1 MPGSL
6 DTTNTMLAIIAAVSL
21 LQGLVLIGI
30 GVAGWKVYRLATQTI
45 REIDERRVKPIA
57 AKVEGLVD
65 RAHHVTD
72 RVHQITE
79 RVQKRAEKVDAA
91 IDDAVGRV
99 NHTATGVKSGVA
111 DTVHRVAGAV
121 TGLRAALVDALTT
134 DERPR
139 GKGHDRHPHSQD
151 SQGGF

>member
-30 GVAGWKVYRLATQTI
+30 GVAGWKIYRLATQTL

-99 NHTATGVKSGVA
+99 NHTATGVKSGVS

-134 DERPR
+134 GERP
-139 GKGHDRHPHSQD
+139 GGNGHDRHSHSE
-151 SQGGF
+151 GGL